1 MVFDQISNL
10 GGNVTPAAFYDVFG
24 TWELIAIPIVAVFA
38 ALPNEPIGISGGR
51 KQMASSYPTK
61 LSVLARTKW

>member
-24 TWELIAIPIVAVFA
+24 TWELIAIPIAGIVVAVFA
-38 ALPNEPIGISGGR
+38 ALLPAR
-51 KQMASSYPTK
+51 WA
-61 LSVLARTKW
+61 ARTDVMEALRAE

>member
-38 ALPNEPIGISGGR
+38 ALLPAR
-51 KQMASSYPTK
+51 WA
-61 LSVLARTKW
+61 ARTNVMEVPRRMSQ